1 MNMPDEKALRHLN
14 DSLNLEPLWM
24 PFTANRQFKAA
35 PRLLVAAKDMHYLTQ
50 DGRKVLDGI
59 AGLWAVNAG
68 HCRQKIVDA
77 IKKQAETIDYATGFQ
92 LHHPA
97 AFQAAE
103 KLVSITPK
111 GLDHVFFTNS
121 GSEAVDTAL
130 KIALAYHRVRGEG
143 LAGAAESGDYFVEY
157 QQDAV
162 LVADLAQLLQITFR
176 RHQHAGGAGDRLDN
190 HRGDV

>member
-68 HCRQKIVDA
+68 HCLR
-77 IKKQAETIDYATGFQ
+77 
-92 LHHPA
+92 PA
-97 AFQAAE
+97 RLPVRRASLILWRFHQYSA
-103 KLVSITPK
+103 
-111 GLDHVFFTNS
+111 LDRPFS
-121 GSEAVDTAL
+121 C
-130 KIALAYHRVRGEG
+130 
-143 LAGAAESGDYFVEY
+143 
-157 QQDAV
+157 
-162 LVADLAQLLQITFR
+162 
-176 RHQHAGGAGDRLDN
+176 
-190 HRGDV
+190 